1 MKQHFDTLIRHLP
14 QIEPLLFVQ
23 QFTILSPEGWDK
35 KFAGSPHKTAVCTPQ
50 GFWFHQEFWAS
61 LPFNKQVGLVLHEVF
76 HGALG
81 HLSDPFRDF
90 TLPPHAFQQL
100 ANIAQDIVIENAIYE
115 LANKIQTGRPLEKRD
130 IAQQYDPQI
139 FLPYAGMSWRQVYEA
154 LRSQMKQQGQ
164 GEGPGPVCDL
174 SQARGQEDSTSGEV
188 AQRWEAARQES
199 ESIKERVRNQGS
211 SGSGQTIDI
220 APEQAVIPWQTYLI
234 NYLVSAPW
242 PVRKQWSNIKRRPF
256 TQSGAYVPKLGGQS
270 NVLPIVNLFL
280 DTSGSMSGDYGDL
293 AAEVMAICSMAKR
306 IHRID
311 YDVGVAYQE
320 VIEDPEDYVITQLHG
335 GGGTCFQTALNQM
348 LEDRDF
354 NRDAPVV
361 VLTDGG
367 DTYDVGHLG
376 VPCVFVS
383 YGCNF
388 TSDAG
393 PVFMVKK

>member
-1 MKQHFDTLIRHLP
+1 MKKHFDTLIRHLP

-23 QFTILSPEGWDK
+23 SFTILADDAWVAKFGPSMPTACATPSGFFFNKTFWD
-35 KFAGSPHKTAVCTPQ
+35 A
-50 GFWFHQEFWAS
+50 
-61 LPFNKQVGLVLHEVF
+61 LPLNKQVGLVLHEVF
-76 HGALG
+76 HPALG

-90 TLPPHAFQQL
+90 SLPAQSFKQL

-130 IAQQYDPQI
+130 IAQQYDPKV

-199 ESIKERVRNQGS
+199 EAIKERVRSQGS

-293 AAEVMAICSMAKR
+293 AAEVMAICSMAKKVM
-306 IHRID
+306 RID
-311 YDVGVAYQE
+311 FDVGVAFRE
-320 VIEDPEDYVITQLHG
+320 VIEDPEDYTITELHG
-335 GGGTCFQTALNQM
+335 GGGTCLRTAMCQM
-348 LEDRDF
+348 LEDREF
-354 NRDAPVV
+354 NRDAPCV
-361 VLTDGG
+361 VLTDSG
-367 DTYDVGHLG
+367 DNYDIADLG
-376 VPCVFVS
+376 VACVFVT
-383 YGCNF
+383 YGPMF

-393 PVFMVKK
+393 PVFMVQK